1 MHAKPQE
8 QIKISSSF
16 LKQFF
21 DIRAQYL
28 STMVTILIALFK
40 ERTTNVQAL
49 SLVIQDTV
57 QTASVYKRL
66 LRFVGKVRLD
76 PQAVITCIMTIL
88 QITTQDQLI
97 LIMDRTYWTFGK
109 SHQNFLYLAIL
120 YRGYAI
126 PIDFVLCSNR
136 KKGHC
141 SFEDRQIL
149 LDRFITM
156 FGVESIDYLTADREF
171 MGGKWLRH
179 LASIGVRYVQ
189 RLKENGVMIQ
199 NKRGAY
205 SKLADLAKDLKP
217 GEMVRFGQ
225 RKICKKNTF
234 IAHVTI
240 LKTMTGDIVA
250 LAHDESIADPC
261 YSYRFRWCIEV
272 VFRSMKSYGFNME
285 DSAITKTERLETV
298 YRTVSIAC
306 ACAVVVG
313 EAVAAV
319 QPITLKKHGYKAICI
334 IKSGINHILT
344 FLSRHSSGNFLCLQ
358 TIICSSLSLFQN
370 KALHHH
376 PPDQLKK
383 ISKTCPV
390 D

>member
-1 MHAKPQE
+1 MHANPQE

-21 DIRAQYL
+21 DLRAQYL

-40 ERTTNVQAL
+40 ERTTNMQAL

-88 QITTQDQLI
+88 KITTQDQLI

-141 SFEDRQIL
+141 SFEDRRIL
-149 LDRFITM
+149 LDRFIAM
-156 FGVESIDYLTADREF
+156 FGVSSINYLTADREF

-179 LASIGVRYVQ
+179 LTSSGVRYVQ
-189 RLKENGVMIQ
+189 RLKENGTMIQ
-199 NKRGAY
+199 NTRGAF
-205 SKLADLAKDLKP
+205 SKIVDLAKDLKP
-217 GEMVRFGQ
+217 GEMVYLGQ
-225 RKICKKNTF
+225 RKISRSNTF

-261 YSYRFRWCIEV
+261 HSYRFRWCIEV

-313 EAVAAV
+313 EAVAAIH
-319 QPITLKKHGYKAICI
+319 PITVKKHGYKAICI

-344 FLSRHSSGNFLCLQ
+344 FISRHFCNNSLCLY
-358 TIICSSLSLFQN
+358 TIVQSSLSLFQN
-370 KALHHH
+370 KPFRPLLAS
-376 PPDQLKK
+376 DLKK
-383 ISKTCPV
+383 YQKFV
-390 D
+390 Q

>member
-1 MHAKPQE
+1 MQTNPQE

-21 DIRAQYL
+21 DLRAQYL

-40 ERTTNVQAL
+40 ERTTNMQAL

-88 QITTQDQLI
+88 KITTEDQLI

-141 SFEDRQIL
+141 SFEDRRIL
-149 LDRFITM
+149 LDRFIAM
-156 FGVESIDYLTADREF
+156 FGVSSINYLTADREF

-179 LASIGVRYVQ
+179 LTSTGVRYVQ

-199 NKRGAY
+199 NKRGVY
-205 SKLADLAKDLKP
+205 SKLANLAKGLKP
-217 GEMVRFGQ
+217 GEMIYLGQ

-234 IAHVTI
+234 SAHVTI

-250 LAHDESIADPC
+250 LAHDESIEDPC
-261 YSYRFRWCIEV
+261 HSYRFRWCIEV

-298 YRTVSIAC
+298 YRIVSIAC

-319 QPITLKKHGYKAICI
+319 HPIIVKKHGYKALCI
-334 IKSGINHILT
+334 IKSGINHVLT
-344 FLSRHSSGNFLCLQ
+344 FLSRHSGDNFLCLGK
-358 TIICSSLSLFQN
+358 IIKSSISLMNTTLSLSPPLAKLKNFQ
-370 KALHHH
+370 KLV
-376 PPDQLKK
+376 Q
-383 ISKTCPV
+383 
-390 D
+390 